1 MNIIFQKDSYSRI
14 INEEEDFEFPRNKK
28 IIPKKQKL
36 KTKIIYKYCINKLSL
51 LKCFLILL
59 ILFFIF
65 CYLFQSLIILIKNY
79 KIILLSPNIQE
90 QNTNNKNL
98 QTQEKTPI
106 LNKEH
111 NKTQNKEQNE
121 TQNYT
126 VIQNKEQNKAQTKI
140 QSEKQE
146 NENNKIEIEEKF
158 YSLRLSFDKALD
170 FLKDSMAD
178 KLIQN
183 KTKFKDVENP
193 KISVVIPIY
202 NCEKFI
208 YRAIRSIQNQ
218 NILEL
223 EIVLVN
229 DHSPDNTLSILEK
242 YQKED
247 PRIKI
252 INNKKNMGTL
262 YSRSIGTL
270 SSKGKYIFPLD
281 NDDMFLDKD
290 VFKVITNIA
299 DYKNI
304 DIVEFRGISIPS
316 SNNILKGRIS
326 ETAFSTHE
334 LDVVMKQPQ
343 LSDYPLS
350 AGKKTGEL
358 IFTDV
363 YLWRKCIKSEMYKK
377 VLNIIGEEKYSRYMI
392 GHEDVVINFALF
404 NTIKTFLYIGK
415 YGILR
420 IYRKDSANHQTK
432 AINQEIK
439 QIYLADIAF
448 DFLKNTKQS
457 QKLIYY
463 LMFNILNLKLLNT
476 ILNTA
481 EYYKKLLNTCFDRF
495 FNCSFIPNEYKN
507 EIRKKAKNLKFIN
520 YNF

>member
-14 INEEEDFEFPRNKK
+14 TNEEEDFEFPRNKK

-98 QTQEKTPI
+98 QTQEKTHI

-126 VIQNKEQNKAQTKI
+126 VIQNKEQHKAQTKI
-140 QSEKQE
+140 QSEIQE

-158 YSLRLSFDKALD
+158 YSLRLSFEKALD

-223 EIVLVN
+223 EIVL
-229 DHSPDNTLSILEK
+229 
-242 YQKED
+242 
-247 PRIKI
+247 I
-252 INNKKNMGTL
+252 I
-262 YSRSIGTL
+262 
-270 SSKGKYIFPLD
+270 
-281 NDDMFLDKD
+281 
-290 VFKVITNIA
+290 
-299 DYKNI
+299 
-304 DIVEFRGISIPS
+304 
-316 SNNILKGRIS
+316 
-326 ETAFSTHE
+326 
-334 LDVVMKQPQ
+334 
-343 LSDYPLS
+343 
-350 AGKKTGEL
+350 
-358 IFTDV
+358 
-363 YLWRKCIKSEMYKK
+363 
-377 VLNIIGEEKYSRYMI
+377 
-392 GHEDVVINFALF
+392 
-404 NTIKTFLYIGK
+404 
-415 YGILR
+415 
-420 IYRKDSANHQTK
+420 
-432 AINQEIK
+432 
-439 QIYLADIAF
+439 
-448 DFLKNTKQS
+448 
-457 QKLIYY
+457 
-463 LMFNILNLKLLNT
+463 
-476 ILNTA
+476 
-481 EYYKKLLNTCFDRF
+481 
-495 FNCSFIPNEYKN
+495 
-507 EIRKKAKNLKFIN
+507 
-520 YNF
+520 

>member
-1 MNIIFQKDSYSRI
+1 MRI
-14 INEEEDFEFPRNKK
+14 VY
-28 IIPKKQKL
+28 L
-36 KTKIIYKYCINKLSL
+36 KFNWIIY
-51 LKCFLILL
+51 
-59 ILFFIF
+59 FI
-65 CYLFQSLIILIKNY
+65 CGILIIISWTVFVIY
-79 KIILLSPNIQE
+79 RILKFNG
-90 QNTNNKNL
+90 
-98 QTQEKTPI
+98 
-106 LNKEH
+106 
-111 NKTQNKEQNE
+111 
-121 TQNYT
+121 
-126 VIQNKEQNKAQTKI
+126 AQ
-140 QSEKQE
+140 
-146 NENNKIEIEEKF
+146 KF

-223 EIVLVN
+223 EIVLIN

-252 INNKKNMGTL
+252 INNKKSMGTL

-326 ETAFSTHE
+326 KTAFSS
-334 LDVVMKQPQ
+334 P
-343 LSDYPLS
+343 
-350 AGKKTGEL
+350 
-358 IFTDV
+358 
-363 YLWRKCIKSEMYKK
+363 
-377 VLNIIGEEKYSRYMI
+377 
-392 GHEDVVINFALF
+392 
-404 NTIKTFLYIGK
+404 
-415 YGILR
+415 
-420 IYRKDSANHQTK
+420 
-432 AINQEIK
+432 
-439 QIYLADIAF
+439 
-448 DFLKNTKQS
+448 
-457 QKLIYY
+457 
-463 LMFNILNLKLLNT
+463 
-476 ILNTA
+476 
-481 EYYKKLLNTCFDRF
+481 
-495 FNCSFIPNEYKN
+495 
-507 EIRKKAKNLKFIN
+507 
-520 YNF
+520 